1 MDNIKNWLGAGI
13 TLALMS
19 ATIAPAAAQTVRIIN
34 GVVKEVPAESS
45 YIYTSPITTPIPIN
59 QTEGSYIYTSPTAT
73 PIPLNQ
79 PESSYIYASPTATP
93 IPLNQ
98 TGSSYIYTSPIATPI
113 PINQTG
119 SSYIY
124 ISPIG
129 TPVPLNRVTRYK
141 HTPSNNN
148 FYYRRRSNY
157 YRPRTTIYSY
167 PQYQRTIINP
177 SITYPNMVNPIFRDK
192 PLRNPVFEERSRYH
206 EYRQPSRGRTR
217 GIFLYPR

>member
-1 MDNIKNWLGAGI
+1 MNNIKNWLGAGV

-45 YIYTSPITTPIPIN
+45 YIYSSPI
-59 QTEGSYIYTSPTAT
+59 ETS
-73 PIPLNQ
+73 IPLNQ
-79 PESSYIYASPTATP
+79 TESSYIYSSPIETS

-98 TGSSYIYTSPIATPI
+98 TESSYIY
-113 PINQTG
+113 G
-119 SSYIY
+119 SSVAL
-124 ISPIG
+124 PI
-129 TPVPLNRVTRYK
+129 PLNRVTNHRRY
-141 HTPSNNN
+141 NND
-148 FYYRRRSNY
+148 FYYGRRSNY

-177 SITYPNMVNPIFRDK
+177 SITYPNMVNPIFRNV

-206 EYRQPSRGRTR
+206 RYHQPFRGRAR
-217 GIFLYPR
+217 GIFIYPR